1 LFYGLIEGEM
11 MEKTCV
17 IRGEGFRLKAFL
29 KQSGFTFDTEA
40 KVWFQVVEVD
50 DSGRAA
56 FSIEDQAIELMNT
69 DELKNI
75 LELQLW
81 KPKKIEVSFE

>member
-1 LFYGLIEGEM
+1 VVLTEGEM
-11 MEKTCV
+11 MERTCV
-17 IRGEGFRLKAFL
+17 VRGEGFRLRAFL
-29 KQSGFTFDTEA
+29 RQAGFTFDTEA

-50 DSGRAA
+50 DSGRARLG
-56 FSIEDQAIELMNT
+56 IEDQETDLMNT
-69 DELKNI
+69 DEFKNI

>member
-1 LFYGLIEGEM
+1 

-29 KQSGFTFDTEA
+29 KQAGFTFDTEA

-56 FSIEDQAIELMNT
+56 FSIQGQAIERMNT

-75 LELQLW
+75 LDLQLW

>member
-1 LFYGLIEGEM
+1 M

-29 KQSGFTFDTEA
+29 KQAGFTFDTEA

-50 DSGRAA
+50 DSGRARLG
-56 FSIEDQAIELMNT
+56 IEDQETDLMNT
-69 DELKNI
+69 DEFKNI